1 MTALRYFT
9 AGESHGKALV
19 GIIEGIPAGLELFA
33 DDINIQLK
41 RRQMGYGRGGRMLIE
56 TDTAQILTGVRHG
69 KTLGSPI
76 TIMIENKDWQNW
88 VNSMKPDLPVH
99 EVQKLETPRPG
110 HADFAGALKYR
121 HDDIRNILER
131 ASARETACRVAMGSI
146 ARKLIHTFGIQIAS
160 HVVRVKD
167 IDCSLPV
174 RGLTVEEINKNA
186 DASPIRCLNRE
197 KEDSIK
203 KLVDEAKEKGDSLGG
218 VVEVI
223 GTGVPVGLGSHVQW
237 DRKLDGRIAQAFMSL
252 QAVKGVEIGLGAGY
266 ILDFGSQVH
275 DQIYVTAPDGAP
287 SERKFYR
294 ITNNAGGIE
303 GGISNGEPILV
314 RFFLKPLSTLPT
326 PLDSV
331 NLYQKT
337 HAKAHRERTDTF
349 VLPAAGV
356 IGEALLSF
364 VLAEALLEKF
374 GGDSI
379 EEIKERIK
387 KDDPYLFPLR

>member
-19 GIIEGIPAGLELFA
+19 GIIEGIPAGLELFV
-33 DDINIQLK
+33 DDITIQLK

-76 TIMIENKDWQNW
+76 TIMIENRDWQNW
-88 VNSMKPDLPVH
+88 VNSMTPDLPTR

-146 ARKLIHTFGIQIAS
+146 ARKLLHTMGIQIAS
-160 HVVRVKD
+160 HVIRVMD
-167 IDCSLPV
+167 IDCSLPI
-174 RGLTVEEINKNA
+174 RDLTVEEINKNA
-186 DASPIRCLNRE
+186 DSSPIRCLNRE
-197 KEDSIK
+197 KEEIIK
-203 KLVDEAKEKGDSLGG
+203 KHVDEAKEKGDSLGG
-218 VVEVI
+218 VAEVI
-223 GTGVPVGLGSHVQW
+223 ATGVPVGLGSHVQW

-252 QAVKGVEIGLGAGY
+252 QAVKGVEIGLGSGY
-266 ILDFGSQVH
+266 TLDFGSQVH
-275 DQIYVTAPDGAP
+275 DQIYVTSPDRDP

-326 PLDSV
+326 PLDSI
-331 NLYQKT
+331 NLFQKT
-337 HAKAHRERTDTF
+337 PAKAHQERTDTF

-374 GGDSI
+374 GGDST

-387 KDDPYLFPLR
+387 KDDPLLFPLR